1 MNPSSSY
8 GDAFIDE
15 YISWVEAQRSS
26 ASEPDFLYLTT
37 WAGLANR
44 LIALLSA
51 FALALATK
59 HNFFGKKNRI
69 VNKKPRKAH
78 QSSAN

>member
-1 MNPSSSY
+1 MH
-8 GDAFIDE
+8 GDAFLDE
-15 YISWVEAQRSS
+15 YISWVEEAQRSS
-26 ASEPDFLYLTT
+26 PTSEPNFLYRTT

-51 FALALATK
+51 MICTRPRDEAQLFWEE
-59 HNFFGKKNRI
+59 NRI